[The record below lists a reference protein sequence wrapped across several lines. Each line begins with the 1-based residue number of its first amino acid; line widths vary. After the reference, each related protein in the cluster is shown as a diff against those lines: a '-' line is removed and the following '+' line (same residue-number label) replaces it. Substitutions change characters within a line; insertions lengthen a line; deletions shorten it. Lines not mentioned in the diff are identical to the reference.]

1 MQKDTE
7 EKILDAA
14 KEVFSQ
20 KGFDGARMQEIADKA
35 EINKAMLH
43 YYFRSKQQL
52 FERIVELH
60 IQLITPKLV
69 EAISDSGTVIEN
81 LERLVDSYIDT
92 IMQNPSMPMFLLNE
106 LAQRRV
112 NAFSQMKNV
121 LGREKVIAKLFQKM
135 EEEQKTGMIKDIPP
149 HHLLLSV
156 MSLIVFPF
164 IAWPVF
170 QHLIEIPEEQYNSMM
185 LERKTVVKDFIRSAI
200 TK

>member
-14 KEVFSQ
+14 KEIFSQ

-35 EINKAMLH
+35 DINKAMLH

-52 FERIVELH
+52 FERIVESH

-81 LERLVDSYIDT
+81 LERLVDIYIDT
-92 IMQNPSMPMFLLNE
+92 IIENPSMPMFLLNE
-106 LAQRRV
+106 LSQRRV
-112 NAFSQMKNV
+112 DAFKQMKKV
-121 LGREKVIAKLFQKM
+121 LEREKAIAKLFQKM
-135 EEEQKTGMIKDIPP
+135 KEEQKRGVLKEIPP

-185 LERKTVVKDFIRSAI
+185 LERKPIVKDFIRSAI

>member
-14 KEVFSQ
+14 REIFSQ
-20 KGFDGARMQEIADKA
+20 KGFAGTRMQEIADKA

-43 YYFRSKQQL
+43 YYFRNKQQL
-52 FERIVELH
+52 FERIVDSH

-69 EAISDSGTVIEN
+69 EAISDSVPVIEN

-92 IMQNPSMPMFLLNE
+92 ITEYPFMPMFLLHE
-106 LAQRRV
+106 MSQRRMHAV
-112 NAFSQMKNV
+112 DQMKKV
-121 LGREKVIAKLFQKM
+121 LKRENAIARLFQKM
-135 EEEQKTGMIKDIPP
+135 KEEQQKGILKEIPP

-164 IAWPVF
+164 IARPVF
-170 QHLIEIPEEQYNSMM
+170 QHMLEISEEEYTAMM
-185 LERKTVVKDFIRSAI
+185 LERKTIVKDFIRSAI